1 MRAAQA
7 LMRCANFT
15 REDAMDQGAGHHN
28 VWSVILSG
36 GEGERLRP
44 LISQWLGSHK
54 PKQYCTF
61 VGTRS
66 MLQHTLDRADRISAP
81 EHKVT
86 VIARCH
92 HEEALRHFREREAGR
107 LVLQPSNRDT
117 AAGIF
122 LALSH
127 VRAHDSRGTV
137 VIFPSDHFI
146 CPEEPF
152 FQMVRSMVR
161 AAKQIEDRLFL
172 LGVAPDRVELE
183 YGWIHQGH
191 PLGRIDKHRLHA
203 VQGFVEKPV
212 RMQGWMTVASQALW
226 NTLILA
232 GRVET
237 LWVLGWR
244 CFPEVMV
251 LFEKY
256 CKAIGTCQEQGTLEE
271 IYQEM
276 PATNFSSGL
285 LEHVSQHISALEL
298 SGVLWCDWGK
308 PERIVESLQRIGK
321 IPTFSPAL
329 AAAAGAALPLPRIGR
344 TAPQPRFPFLLGKA
358 AAASCDS

>member
-1 MRAAQA
+1 M
-7 LMRCANFT
+7 NH
-15 REDAMDQGAGHHN
+15 GAGRHS

-44 LISQWLGSHK
+44 WISQWLGSHK

-86 VIARCH
+86 VIARSH
-92 HEEALRHFREREAGR
+92 HKEALRHFRGKELGR

-122 LALSH
+122 LALSQ
-127 VRAHDSRGTV
+127 VRAIDPCGTV

-152 FQMVRSMVR
+152 LQMVRSMVR

-191 PLGRIDKHRLHA
+191 PLGWIDEHRVHSVL
-203 VQGFVEKPV
+203 GFVEKPV
-212 RMQGWMTVASQALW
+212 RMQGWMNVAAQALW

-232 GRVET
+232 GSVET
-237 LWVLGWR
+237 IWLLGRR

-256 CKAIGTCQEQGTLEE
+256 CRAIGTREEQGILEE
-271 IYQEM
+271 IYTEM
-276 PATNFSSGL
+276 PAINFSSGL
-285 LEHVSQHISALEL
+285 LERVSQHISVIEL
-298 SGVLWCDWGK
+298 SGVRWCDWGK
-308 PERIVESLQRIGK
+308 PERILETLE
-321 IPTFSPAL
+321 
-329 AAAAGAALPLPRIGR
+329 RIGR
-344 TAPQPRFPFLLGKA
+344 TLAFSPAMAAAVGNVSPLPGIDGIVPQPRFPLLLEKA
-358 AAASCDS
+358 AAAG